1 MARTKRKAN
10 PLVPELT
17 PATSTARVY
26 KAAGYVRLS
35 VEDGGKPGADT
46 LEGQKALIGGYIAEQ
61 ADMQLVGLFC
71 DNGRSGTDFA
81 RPQFEKLMDLV
92 RKGQIDCI
100 VVKDLSRFGRNYKEN
115 GNYLERIFPFLGVR
129 FIAINDNFD
138 TLTAERTQD
147 GYIVPL
153 KNLINEV
160 YSKDIS
166 RKSGSALETKQLKGE
181 FIGAWAP
188 YGYSKDPENK
198 NHLIVNAERG
208 GSAYRRS
215 ITKKFKKIFSPHL
228 TVADDGITGT
238 TMKRPG
244 FQKMIQA
251 IEAGYISAVFVK
263 DLSRLGRN
271 YIEVGKLTEE
281 FFPLHD
287 VRLVAVSDGVD
298 SDEGEDDFT
307 PFKNI
312 MNEYYAKD
320 ISKKRRIV
328 NKMKGNAG
336 IPLSPPP
343 YGYIKNPDD
352 PRFWV
357 VDPEAADVVRR
368 IYRMAL
374 EGYGLAETAAA
385 LGADGIVNPTYY
397 WRSKGTSRGGT
408 KSTLEP
414 TKWGHTTI
422 KKILTTQEYCGD
434 VINFKSYSK
443 SYKMKKRI
451 ENPEENRAIF
461 LNVHEAIIDR
471 PTWEKVQA
479 LKSGTRR
486 KRPTVT
492 QEPSV
497 FSGVMKCPECGG
509 NLNFH
514 FNQNNHDIKFFS
526 CQNHNSG
533 LRKCS
538 STHYIRLD
546 FLEQVVLYEVHRL
559 ACFAN
564 EYENDFIKAMVGRSA
579 KVAENERVRKK
590 RELDALLARDRELD
604 ALFER
609 LYEDN
614 VSGKIDDARFA
625 KMAKRY
631 EQEQGENARR
641 IKTLRLEVKK
651 LDEKRMDVED
661 FLETVRRYTDA
672 TKITKRMVAELI
684 DHIEVYP
691 AVKEDGVT
699 NQRVTIHYNCIGVFE
714 VPDRRKIPER
724 DILLETR
731 RGVALSYAPAEVAV

>member
-1 MARTKRKAN
+1 MKQSSKKIN
-10 PLVPELT
+10 LG
-17 PATSTARVY
+17 TAALYCRLSRDDNMDNESNSISNQKKILQ
-26 KAAGYVRLS
+26 KAA
-35 VEDGGKPGADT
+35 
-46 LEGQKALIGGYIAEQ
+46 
-61 ADMQLVGLFC
+61 
-71 DNGRSGTDFA
+71 
-81 RPQFEKLMDLV
+81 
-92 RKGQIDCI
+92 
-100 VVKDLSRFGRNYKEN
+100 KDK
-115 GNYLERIFPFLGVR
+115 
-129 FIAINDNFD
+129 
-138 TLTAERTQD
+138 
-147 GYIVPL
+147 
-153 KNLINEV
+153 
-160 YSKDIS
+160 
-166 RKSGSALETKQLKGE
+166 
-181 FIGAWAP
+181 
-188 YGYSKDPENK
+188 GYSD
-198 NHLIVNAERG
+198 
-208 GSAYRRS
+208 
-215 ITKKFKKIFSPHL
+215 TIFF
-228 TVADDGITGT
+228 VDDGITGT

-244 FQKMIQA
+244 FQKMITA

-397 WRSKGTSRGGT
+397 WRSKGTSRGGS

-479 LKSGTRR
+479 LKAGTRR

-604 ALFER
+604 TLFER

-631 EQEQGENARR
+631 EQEQGENAGR
-641 IKTLRLEVKK
+641 IKALRLEEKK
-651 LDEKRMDVED
+651 LDEKRMDVDD

-672 TKITKRMVAELI
+672 TQITKRMVAELI

-731 RGVALSYAPAEVAV
+731 RGVALSYAPAGIAV

>member
-1 MARTKRKAN
+1 MKQSSKKIT
-10 PLVPELT
+10 LG
-17 PATSTARVY
+17 TAALYCRLSRDDNMDNESNSISNQKKILQ
-26 KAAGYVRLS
+26 KAA
-35 VEDGGKPGADT
+35 
-46 LEGQKALIGGYIAEQ
+46 
-61 ADMQLVGLFC
+61 
-71 DNGRSGTDFA
+71 
-81 RPQFEKLMDLV
+81 
-92 RKGQIDCI
+92 
-100 VVKDLSRFGRNYKEN
+100 KDK
-115 GNYLERIFPFLGVR
+115 
-129 FIAINDNFD
+129 
-138 TLTAERTQD
+138 
-147 GYIVPL
+147 
-153 KNLINEV
+153 
-160 YSKDIS
+160 
-166 RKSGSALETKQLKGE
+166 
-181 FIGAWAP
+181 
-188 YGYSKDPENK
+188 GYSD
-198 NHLIVNAERG
+198 
-208 GSAYRRS
+208 
-215 ITKKFKKIFSPHL
+215 TIFF
-228 TVADDGITGT
+228 VDDGITGT

-244 FQKMIQA
+244 FQKMITA

-397 WRSKGTSRGGT
+397 WRSKGTSRGGS

-479 LKSGTRR
+479 LKAGTRR

-514 FNQNNHDIKFFS
+514 FNQNNHNIKFFS

-604 ALFER
+604 TLFER

-631 EQEQGENARR
+631 EQEQGENAGR

-661 FLETVRRYTDA
+661 FLETVRRYTNA
-672 TKITKRMVAELI
+672 TTITKRMVAELI

-731 RGVALSYAPAEVAV
+731 RGVALSYAPAGIAV